1 MTGKMATNENK
12 TTEQII
18 IAAAKEVFVEKGYA
32 ETNMSDIA
40 AKAGI
45 NRPALHYYFRTKERM
60 LEAVYSDIVLSLI
73 PKVVQ
78 ILQNDCDPF
87 FERVSKLIDIYF
99 GVLVENPNLPMFGI
113 REIYRDAKYLFDTF
127 ISVSDNRIKQ
137 IKDVLLAEMEK
148 GHIKIVP
155 IEFILYT
162 FYGLLFT
169 PFLLQP
175 MTSLVFDKP
184 QNLTLEDLAPWK
196 VQILTQLKTLLSVS

>member
-1 MTGKMATNENK
+1 MATNENK
-12 TTEQII
+12 TIEKNII
-18 IAAAKEVFVEKGYA
+18 DAAKEVFIEKGYT

-40 AKAGI
+40 ARAGI

-60 LEAVYSDIVLSLI
+60 LEAVYSDIVSSLI

-78 ILQNDCDPF
+78 ILQTEEEPF
-87 FERVSKLIDIYF
+87 FERVSKLIDVYLGI
-99 GVLVENPNLPMFGI
+99 LVDNPNLPMFGI
-113 REIYRDAKYLFDTF
+113 REIHRDAKYLFDTF
-127 ISVSDNRIKQ
+127 AAVSDNQIKRIKG
-137 IKDVLLAEMEK
+137 ILLAEMEK
-148 GHIKIVP
+148 SQIKIVP

-196 VQILTQLKTLLSVS
+196 VQILTQLKTLLSV

>member
-1 MTGKMATNENK
+1 MATNENK

-18 IAAAKEVFVEKGYA
+18 IEAAKEVFIEKGYA

-60 LEAVYSDIVLSLI
+60 LEAVYSDIVRSLI

-78 ILQNDCDPF
+78 ILQDDSEPF
-87 FERVSKLIDIYF
+87 FERVSKLIDVYF
-99 GVLVENPNLPMFGI
+99 GILVENPNLPMFGI
-113 REIYRDAKYLFDTF
+113 REIHRDAKYLFDTF
-127 ISVSDNRIKQ
+127 ITVSDNQIKQ
-137 IKDVLLAEMEK
+137 IKGVLLAEMEK
-148 GHIKIVP
+148 GQIKTVP
-155 IEFILYT
+155 VEFILYT

-175 MTSLVFDKP
+175 MASIVFDKP
-184 QNLTLEDLAPWK
+184 EKLSVVDLATWK
-196 VQILTQLKTLLSVS
+196 GQILLQLKALLSE